1 MTEEEA
7 PTAAPPP
14 GQSKK
19 LPDWER
25 IEADYRAGL
34 LSLREIGA
42 KNGSVTEGAIR
53 KRAKKL
59 GWTRDLAAKIQA
71 KADDLVRKEAVRIPG
86 TQQTEYAPAAE
97 RVLVEANAQAI
108 ATVRLSHR
116 KDIATART
124 LCVTLLAELNTVTGE
139 QLTIELLADL
149 RDQLE
154 FAEPSEATTKALA
167 KARDALYKAMSL
179 PSRAGSL
186 KALAD
191 SLKTLVGLEREAW
204 GLKVDDAGG
213 SDAPPPIIPISFAS
227 GGPGYGGTTL
237 NTDEDENDAANSDGT
252 TQPEA

>member
-1 MTEEEA
+1 MTDETSSRPRETKA
-7 PTAAPPP
+7 
-14 GQSKK
+14 

-42 KNGSVTEGAIR
+42 KGGGVTEGAIR

-116 KDIATART
+116 KDIATARA

-149 RDQLE
+149 RERLE
-154 FAEPSEATTKALA
+154 NPEPSEATTKALD
-167 KARDALYKAMSL
+167 KARDALSKAMSL

-191 SLKTLVGLEREAW
+191 SLKTLVALERQAW
-204 GLKVDDAGG
+204 GLGED
-213 SDAPPPIIPISFAS
+213 SPPDPEAS
-227 GGPGYGGTTL
+227 GVPITA
-237 NTDEDENDAANSDGT
+237 DQSEAAYARMRG
-252 TQPEA
+252 